1 MSEERIKNDR
11 ENEST
16 ASQEHLILQVEARL
30 KVEQIALQISEA
42 EDLGNPI
49 SREDN
54 PNGQAV
60 ALSSASKRLSLLQK
74 KFKIRLSR
82 PWRDFKA
89 ISLVERQSQDVISV
103 LSVTVRLNL
112 MGKN

>member
-1 MSEERIKNDR
+1 MLLQMSVERTKNVR
-11 ENEST
+11 ENALI

-30 KVEQIALQISEA
+30 KEEQIALQISEA

-49 SREDN
+49 NREDN
-54 PNGQAV
+54 PNDQAV

-82 PWRDFKA
+82 LWQDFKA
-89 ISLVERQSQDVISV
+89 ISQEERRSQDAISV
-103 LSVTVRLNL
+103 PSETVR
-112 MGKN
+112 